1 MAEQAA
7 APTAEALKNCFGCK
21 KPMKRVQKYY
31 RNGHYFCNKNCWKTS
46 VTKTD
51 EPAAEEQK

>member
-1 MAEQAA
+1 MAEQTA
-7 APTAEALKNCFGCK
+7 APTTESLKNCFGCK

-46 VTKTD
+46 VQETD
-51 EPAAEEQK
+51 APKEGQK